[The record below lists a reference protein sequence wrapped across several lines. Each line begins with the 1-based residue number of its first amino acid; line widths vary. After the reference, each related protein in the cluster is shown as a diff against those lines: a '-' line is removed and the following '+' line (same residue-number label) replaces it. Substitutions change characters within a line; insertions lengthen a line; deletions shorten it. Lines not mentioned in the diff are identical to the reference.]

1 VGIRKDVLQ
10 PLEVTETNGLKIA
23 FIWAKW
29 SNYFVSKVLGGQVF
43 WYPDGEASSMEFRP
57 GVPPGYLEMKW
68 SWHWNPCQHI
78 LPVLHIII
86 HFYFLFSS
94 YHAALVFACR
104 NVVLVTQF
112 FPLPLTDVPL
122 LYSVPGFDIWSSLTT
137 RTVFTHYLGIT
148 IVPAYRNISASTISS
163 HWYPFRWV
171 KENSRLSWGCHKD

>member
-1 VGIRKDVLQ
+1 MAWRL
-10 PLEVTETNGLKIA
+10 PLSEQSGQTISSLKFSAVKFSDILT
-23 FIWAKW
+23 AKPAQW
-29 SNYFVSKVLGGQVF
+29 NFDQGF
-43 WYPDGEASSMEFRP
+43 
-57 GVPPGYLEMKW
+57 PPGYLEMKW

-104 NVVLVTQF
+104 NAVLVTQI

-137 RTVFTHYLGIT
+137 RTVFTHYLGLGNHCSCLQKHQCQHNKLTLI
-148 IVPAYRNISASTISS
+148 
-163 HWYPFRWV
+163 PFQV
-171 KENSRLSWGCHKD
+171 GQENSRLS